1 MRGALR
7 RWLGVSIRRRLFW
20 LACAPLLLMLVALVG
35 LTAYWT
41 SAYSD
46 RQLYMKVRSDLAVA
60 QRVLD
65 GLVAQQHARLAE
77 LARSQALSAS
87 LNGTGSLTPDALL
100 EETRNANR
108 LDWLRAIDPAAL
120 DAQLGQSLA
129 QRLRGGETL
138 QGLAVLSPE
147 QLGAIDPTLPNR
159 ARLALRPTPHAA
171 PTGRQVERRGL
182 ALRALYPLFGD
193 QGELR
198 LVLDAGRLLNGDPR
212 PVDEIRDL
220 IYGPGTLP
228 ENSVGTVTLFLG
240 DVRISTNVP
249 LPNGE
254 RALGTRVSQQVS
266 RQVLDHGEPYFDL
279 AFVVSDWYIAAYGP
293 LENIEGERIGMI
305 YAGFPEAPFSRLYR
319 DILLQIVVMLVLVTL
334 LSGLLLLRGVD
345 RLAAPIRRMHGV
357 IDGVRGGARLRIG
370 ELGSEDEVAELA
382 REFDAMLDRL
392 EAHQDELERG
402 AEQLERRV
410 DERTHS
416 LTEKT
421 RALQEHVALLRQA
434 RTRLLT
440 QEKLATLGE
449 LTAGIAHEINNPAA
463 VILGHIELI
472 EQQLGKDGAP
482 VREEIDTIIAQV
494 ERIRALI
501 GNLLQYSRPG
511 HPQPEWQSEDINEVV
526 TSTQVLVR
534 HALDKHGQRL
544 MTQLAA
550 GQRVDC
556 HRSQLQQVLV
566 NLILNAA
573 QAGSRGQTIAIAT
586 RDVAHHGENGV
597 EIDVIDQGP
606 GIPDAMRE
614 RIFDPFF
621 TTREAGSGLG
631 LAISAGIVRR
641 SGGEISVVSALG
653 EGATFR
659 VWLPC
664 HARPSGADEDTTRK
678 LLAKLSDVAQTSNRH
693 TPE

>member
-1 MRGALR
+1 MKALR
-7 RWLGVSIRRRLFW
+7 RWLGASIRRRLFW

-41 SAYSD
+41 NTYSD

-77 LARSQALSAS
+77 LARSHALTTA
-87 LNGTGSLTPDALL
+87 LNGTGSLTLDALL
-100 EETRNANR
+100 EETRNANQ
-108 LDWLRAIDPAAL
+108 LDWLRALSPAAI
-120 DAQLGQSLA
+120 DRQLGESLA
-129 QRLRGGETL
+129 QRLRAGETL
-138 QGLAVLSPE
+138 QGLDVLSAD
-147 QLGAIDPTLPNR
+147 QLDAIDPGLPER
-159 ARLALRPTPHAA
+159 ARLALRPTPHAE

-182 ALRALYPLFGD
+182 ALRALYPLYD
-193 QGELR
+193 DRGELR

-220 IYGPGTLP
+220 VYGPGTLP

-240 DVRISTNVP
+240 DVRISTNVT
-249 LPNGE
+249 LPNGG
-254 RALGTRVSQQVS
+254 RALGTRVSEEVS
-266 RQVLDHGEPYFDL
+266 RQVLERGEPFFDL

-293 LENIEGERIGMI
+293 LEDLLGERIGMI

-319 DILLQIVVMLVLVTL
+319 DTLLQIVVMLVMVTL
-334 LSGLLLLRGVD
+334 LSGLLVLRGVD

-392 EAHQDELERG
+392 EDHQDELERA

-410 DERTHS
+410 DERTLS

-421 RALQEHVALLRQA
+421 RALQEHVALLKQA

-440 QEKLATLGE
+440 QEKLAALGE

-472 EQQLGKDGAP
+472 EQQLGSGGAP
-482 VREEIDTIIAQV
+482 VQEEIDTIIAQV

-511 HPQPEWQSEDINEVV
+511 HPRPEWQSEDINDIV

-534 HALDKHGQRL
+534 HVLDKRGQTLTTRL
-544 MTQLAA
+544 DAS
-550 GQRVDC
+550 QRVEC
-556 HRSQLQQVLV
+556 HRPQLQQVLV

-573 QAGSRGQTIAIAT
+573 QAGGEGQTIKVVT
-586 RDVAHHGENGV
+586 RDVEQNGENGV

-606 GIPDAMRE
+606 GIPAEMRE

-621 TTREAGSGLG
+621 TTRQAGSGLG

-641 SGGEISVVSALG
+641 SGGEI
-653 EGATFR
+653 GAQSTPGGGSTFR

-678 LLAKLSDVAQTSNRH
+678 LLARLSDVAQGSNRH
-693 TPE
+693 EPE

>member
-1 MRGALR
+1 MKALR
-7 RWLGVSIRRRLFW
+7 RWLGTSIRRRLFW

-77 LARSQALSAS
+77 LARSHALTTA
-87 LNGTGSLTPDALL
+87 LNGTGTLTLDALL
-100 EETRNANR
+100 EETRNANQ
-108 LDWLRAIDPAAL
+108 LDWLRALSPGAID
-120 DAQLGQSLA
+120 QRLGESLA
-129 QRLRGGETL
+129 RRLRTGETL
-138 QGLAVLSPE
+138 QGLDVLSP
-147 QLGAIDPTLPNR
+147 QRLDAIDPSLPNR
-159 ARLALRPTPHAA
+159 ARLALRPTPHAT

-182 ALRALYPLFGD
+182 ALRALYPLVDD

-212 PVDEIRDL
+212 LVDEIRDL

-228 ENSVGTVTLFLG
+228 GNSVGTVTLFLG

-254 RALGTRVSQQVS
+254 RALGTRVSEKVS
-266 RQVLDHGEPYFDL
+266 RQVLDQGEPFFDL

-293 LENIEGERIGMI
+293 LENLRGERIGMI
-305 YAGFPEAPFSRLYR
+305 YAGFPEAPFTRLYR
-319 DILLQIVVMLVLVTL
+319 DTLLQIVVILALVTL
-334 LSGLLLLRGVD
+334 LSGLLVLRGVD

-392 EAHQDELERG
+392 EAHQDELERA

-410 DERTHS
+410 DERTLS

-421 RALQEHVALLRQA
+421 RALQEHVALLKQA

-440 QEKLATLGE
+440 QEKLAALGE

-472 EQQLGKDGAP
+472 EQQLGSDGAP
-482 VREEIDTIIAQV
+482 VQEEIDTIIAQV

-511 HPQPEWQSEDINEVV
+511 HPQPEWHNEDINDIV

-534 HALDKHGQRL
+534 HALDKRGQAMTTRL
-544 MTQLAA
+544 DAS
-550 GQRVDC
+550 QRVEC
-556 HRSQLQQVLV
+556 HRPQLQQVLV

-573 QAGSRGQTIAIAT
+573 QAGGEGQTIKVVT
-586 RDVAHHGENGV
+586 RDVMHHGENGI
-597 EIDVIDQGP
+597 EIAVIDQGP
-606 GIPDAMRE
+606 GIPDEMRE

-641 SGGEISVVSALG
+641 SGGEIGAQSTPG
-653 EGATFR
+653 EGSTFR

-664 HARPSGADEDTTRK
+664 HARPSGGDEDTTRK
-678 LLAKLSDVAQTSNRH
+678 LLARLSDVAQGGTRNQ
-693 TPE
+693 PE